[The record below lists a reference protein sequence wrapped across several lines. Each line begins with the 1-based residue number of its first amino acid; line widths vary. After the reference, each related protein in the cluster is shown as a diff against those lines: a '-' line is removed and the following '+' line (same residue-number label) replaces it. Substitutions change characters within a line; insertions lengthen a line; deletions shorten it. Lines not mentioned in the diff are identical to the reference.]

1 MKQIKYY
8 PEFDIESIPG
18 ENSTVLTTY
27 THRMFE
33 GYWYDIV
40 HRYKYVKN
48 NFNTTS
54 NIDDLI
60 MAQRFLLQVNNGL
73 NIPLTSTFVATMNL
87 KPYIKPYD

>member
-1 MKQIKYY
+1 MKKIKYF
-8 PEFDIESIPG
+8 PEFDVESIHG

-27 THRMFE
+27 THRMID
-33 GYWYDIV
+33 GYWYDII

-60 MAQRFLLQVNNGL
+60 MVQRFLTQVNNNL
-73 NIPLTSTFVATMNL
+73 NIPLTSSFIETMNL
-87 KPYIKPYD
+87 KPYIKPY